1 MFKHI
6 IEENLDIR
14 LLELRHAEQ
23 LYDLVSRNEEHLAEW
38 LPWVKGNKIEN
49 TKGFI
54 EAALQKFVNN
64 DGIDCGIF
72 YHDRIVGV
80 IALHRLDW
88 LNKKTSV
95 GYWLDGSLQGKGIMT
110 KACEAMINYSFHD
123 LQLNRIEIRA
133 GVNNLKSRAIPERL
147 GFEKEG
153 IVRQAEWVND
163 RYIHHVVY
171 GLLKEDWGQ

>member
-6 IEENLDIR
+6 IDDNLDIR
-14 LLELRHAEQ
+14 ILELRHAEQ
-23 LYDLVSRNEEHLAEW
+23 LFDLVSCNQDYLAEW
-38 LPWVKGNKIEN
+38 LPWVQGNTIDH

-54 EAALQKFVNN
+54 EAALQKLANN

-72 YHDRIVGV
+72 YHDRIVGC
-80 IALHRLDW
+80 ISLHRLDW
-88 LNKKTSV
+88 LNKKTSI
-95 GYWLDGSLQGKGIMT
+95 GYWLDGSLQGQGIMT
-110 KACEAMINYSFHD
+110 KACKAMINYSFKD

-153 IVRQAEWVND
+153 MMRMAEWVNN
-163 RYIHHVVY
+163 RYINHVVY
-171 GLLKEDWGQ
+171 GLLKEDWDN